1 MSGSSDESADAPR
14 PSGLSYVTVGRRTN
28 FDYEVGFLTVGEPT
42 ARRSIAII
50 LVTEFEDRVVVALPQ
65 KAWNKTVA
73 KRVMQPGPFTKALQ
87 VEVTRAAS
95 LEARDQAG
103 AGTMKIW
110 VGLLSRAIAEQV
122 VFDSESGP
130 DIVFV
135 NPQGEA
141 CLPYAEALARV
152 ANEHFAFW
160 SPNEGS
166 DDRIAALER
175 SVKELAS
182 TVQSLVPKAPMESRP
197 KAKPAAATT
206 RPRDEPGSVPGTPVP
221 RGTAKGFSGLDP
233 AVVQAAVQSG
243 ISPGELQEVK
253 RMLGHQGGRLHDFPQ
268 GGAGAGLSP
277 RGSQAE
283 ADEELDGELADAA
296 AAEPSGTP
304 IEAAL
309 VTLTSIVKEL
319 AGKRKA
325 EKEKTWDTVLEGLEG
340 FPSVDGSSSSSSG
353 SRSKA
358 AALRALKSS
367 LRLHPEQIYEAVEA
381 LMEEDLL
388 NRRSSGGLAGSV
400 ASARS
405 WLEHRSRLGPYA
417 NSIRL
422 GWAIAGIW
430 DCLREQKY
438 QEARARAALA
448 IAALDQQSLD
458 AGSWLIAQEV
468 MLEPPPPLSSFTARR
483 VQQLDPLESFHSKLL
498 DPRMADLLL
507 HRVKEVEG
515 YMEAKKKLGKARVSD
530 PPRGGDEAPTSAA
543 EAKGRKG
550 KEGKADKSGKPL
562 RGPGAVGLLEPC

>member
-1 MSGSSDESADAPR
+1 MR
-14 PSGLSYVTVGRRTN
+14 
-28 FDYEVGFLTVGEPT
+28 
-42 ARRSIAII
+42 
-50 LVTEFEDRVVVALPQ
+50 
-65 KAWNKTVA
+65 
-73 KRVMQPGPFTKALQ
+73 
-87 VEVTRAAS
+87 
-95 LEARDQAG
+95 
-103 AGTMKIW
+103 
-110 VGLLSRAIAEQV
+110 
-122 VFDSESGP
+122 
-130 DIVFV
+130 
-135 NPQGEA
+135 
-141 CLPYAEALARV
+141 
-152 ANEHFAFW
+152 
-160 SPNEGS
+160 
-166 DDRIAALER
+166 
-175 SVKELAS
+175 ELAS

-197 KAKPAAATT
+197 KAKPAAATSKL
-206 RPRDEPGSVPGTPVP
+206 RDEPGSVPGTPVP
-221 RGTAKGFSGLDP
+221 RGAAKGFSGLDP

-283 ADEELDGELADAA
+283 AYEELDGELADAT

-304 IEAAL
+304 IETAL
-309 VTLTSIVKEL
+309 ITLTSIVKEL
-319 AGKRKA
+319 GGKRKA

-367 LRLHPEQIYEAVEA
+367 LRLHPEQIYESVEA

-388 NRRSSGGLAGSV
+388 NRRSSGGLSGSV

-458 AGSWLIAQEV
+458 TGSWLIAQEV
-468 MLEPPPPLSSFTARR
+468 MLEPPPPLSTFTARR

-530 PPRGGDEAPTSAA
+530 PPRGGEEAPTSAA
-543 EAKGRKG
+543 DPKGRKG
-550 KEGKADKSGKPL
+550 KEGKPDKSGK
-562 RGPGAVGLLEPC
+562 GPSGGQGQ

>member
-1 MSGSSDESADAPR
+1 
-14 PSGLSYVTVGRRTN
+14 
-28 FDYEVGFLTVGEPT
+28 
-42 ARRSIAII
+42 
-50 LVTEFEDRVVVALPQ
+50 
-65 KAWNKTVA
+65 
-73 KRVMQPGPFTKALQ
+73 
-87 VEVTRAAS
+87 
-95 LEARDQAG
+95 
-103 AGTMKIW
+103 
-110 VGLLSRAIAEQV
+110 
-122 VFDSESGP
+122 
-130 DIVFV
+130 
-135 NPQGEA
+135 
-141 CLPYAEALARV
+141 
-152 ANEHFAFW
+152 
-160 SPNEGS
+160 
-166 DDRIAALER
+166 
-175 SVKELAS
+175 
-182 TVQSLVPKAPMESRP
+182 
-197 KAKPAAATT
+197 
-206 RPRDEPGSVPGTPVP
+206 
-221 RGTAKGFSGLDP
+221 
-233 AVVQAAVQSG
+233 
-243 ISPGELQEVK
+243 
-253 RMLGHQGGRLHDFPQ
+253 MLGHQGGRLHDFPQ

-283 ADEELDGELADAA
+283 AYEELDGELADAT
-296 AAEPSGTP
+296 AAEPGDAP
-304 IEAAL
+304 IETAL

-319 AGKRKA
+319 AGKRKV

-367 LRLHPEQIYEAVEA
+367 LRLHPEQIYESVES

-438 QEARARAALA
+438 QEARARAA
-448 IAALDQQSLD
+448 QSLD
-458 AGSWLIAQEV
+458 TGSWLIAQEV

-530 PPRGGDEAPTSAA
+530 PPRGGEEVPTGAA
-543 EAKGRKG
+543 DAKGRKG
-550 KEGKADKSGKPL
+550 KEGKADKSGK
-562 RGPGAVGLLEPC
+562 GPSGGQGQ